1 MRSTLPE
8 LPEVETIAVGL
19 RAKLPGAVIAGVGL
33 AHAGYVRDPRG
44 AAQTLV
50 GRSIAEVRRQ
60 GKRITIMLHPAG
72 ALVCHLGMTGR
83 IHLLPSDA
91 PVAKHTHL
99 ALRLDDGSSEL
110 RFHDPRRFGGVWI
123 EDHDDRASLS
133 PLGPDAL
140 SLHRSAFLSLLA
152 RDRQIKAL
160 LLDQQAVSGLGNIY
174 CDESLFAAGIHPRT
188 KARNIR
194 RSKAILLHA
203 AVGRILRAAI
213 RHKGSTLRDYATIE
227 GGAGRFQSKHLVYAR
242 EGDPCV
248 RCGAAIRR
256 IQAGG
261 RSSHICPRCQRAPR
275 T

>member
-1 MRSTLPE
+1 LPE

-33 AHAGYVRDPRG
+33 ARAGYVRDPRG
-44 AAQTLV
+44 AAPALV

-60 GKRITIMLHPAG
+60 GKRITITLRPQG

-83 IHLLPSDA
+83 IQVLPSSA
-91 PVAKHTHL
+91 PLAKHTHL
-99 ALRLDDGSSEL
+99 ALRLDDGALEL

-123 EDHDDRASLS
+123 EEKGDPAPLS

-160 LLDQQAVSGLGNIY
+160 LLDQHAVSGLGNIY
-174 CDESLFAAGIHPRT
+174 CDEALFASGIHPRT
-188 KARNIR
+188 KARSIR

-203 AVGRILRAAI
+203 ALGRILRAAI
-213 RHKGSTLRDYATIE
+213 RHRGSTLRDYATVE
-227 GGAGRFQSKHLVYAR
+227 GGAGRFQSKHLVYGR
-242 EGDPCV
+242 EGEPCV

-256 IQAGG
+256 IQAAG
-261 RSSHICPRCQRAPR
+261 RSSHVCLRCQRAPR
-275 T
+275 A